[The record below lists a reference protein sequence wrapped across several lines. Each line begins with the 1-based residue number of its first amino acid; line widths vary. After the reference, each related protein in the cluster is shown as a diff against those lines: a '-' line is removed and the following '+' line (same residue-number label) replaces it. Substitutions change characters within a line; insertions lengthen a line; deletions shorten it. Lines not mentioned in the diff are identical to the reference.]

1 MDGYSDAGA
10 RGAYIYFAKQV
21 STEIADVAATS
32 PEPCVVKLYALMKG
46 GKPASETIKAE
57 IMAACSADTVRPL
70 ADRVSVEDPE
80 TVPYDVE
87 FTYFTPEQAGTGASE
102 AEIAEKVQEAVDQYN
117 AWQCAKLGRDIN
129 PSYLVGL
136 LMQTGIKRVVPSSPV
151 FTPLNDGDEQN
162 TPQVAVVRKVNIING
177 GYENE

>member
-1 MDGYSDAGA
+1 
-10 RGAYIYFAKQV
+10 
-21 STEIADVAATS
+21 
-32 PEPCVVKLYALMKG
+32 
-46 GKPASETIKAE
+46 
-57 IMAACSADTVRPL
+57 MAACSADTVRPL

-129 PSYLVGL
+129 YPLHPFSLPKAVPPRPRVRRLIYPLRL
-136 LMQTGIKRVVPSSPV
+136 LLGICAEDFP
-151 FTPLNDGDEQN
+151 
-162 TPQVAVVRKVNIING
+162 A
-177 GYENE
+177 